1 MVQEGDSVPEFE
13 VENQEGEIV
22 SSDDIENAV
31 VYFYPKASTPGCTTE
46 ACSFR
51 DNIKVLEESGMAVYG
66 VSTDT
71 VEAQKKFH
79 DEQDLNFDLL
89 ADKPGDIAEKFGV
102 LKSSGTA
109 ERTTFVVR
117 NGKVEKV
124 FRKVSPSEHLDDVL
138 RYLEK

>member
-13 VENQEGEIV
+13 VENQDGETV
-22 SSDDIENAV
+22 SSDEIENAII
-31 VYFYPKASTPGCTTE
+31 YFYPKASTPGCTTE

-51 DNIKVLEESGMAVYG
+51 DNIQRLEEAGMAVYG

-79 DEQDLNFDLL
+79 DSQDLNFDLL
-89 ADKPGDIAEKFGV
+89 ADKPGDVAEKFGV
-102 LKSSGTA
+102 LKSNNMA

-124 FRKVSPSEHLDDVL
+124 FRKVSPSEHLDEVL